1 MVYAK
6 APNSVQQQL
15 PPCCPFIGE
24 LAPLLS
30 ALGHEKHKAPQIRV
44 VLLSP
49 YLDVCGYVLL
59 FRVSVIRSAL
69 YPHHLDFASIHSDH
83 VCLPCNYKYLN

>member
-1 MVYAK
+1 VSEDAIT
-6 APNSVQQQL
+6 L
-15 PPCCPFIGE
+15 IGE

-49 YLDVCGYVLL
+49 YLDAVLLCGYALVSRSNYQILL
-59 FRVSVIRSAL
+59 SPLIPLTFQAI
-69 YPHHLDFASIHSDH
+69 DFALLCAFDSS
-83 VCLPCNYKYLN
+83 